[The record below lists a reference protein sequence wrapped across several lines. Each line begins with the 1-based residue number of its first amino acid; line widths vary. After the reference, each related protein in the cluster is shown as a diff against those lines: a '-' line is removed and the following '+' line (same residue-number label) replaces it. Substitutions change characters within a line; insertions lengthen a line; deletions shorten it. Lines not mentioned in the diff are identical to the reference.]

1 MLNRI
6 FVLLLLFSGSMLIA
20 KSSLFSQ
27 EWSFTHLQSIKGN
40 FTFFT
45 SDELGNIYLVNGS
58 NLKKYDLNG
67 NAKFDYSPMMK
78 GEISFVDA
86 GDPFKTLVYYED
98 FGIIEWLDNTLS
110 PVSSVNLTDLG
121 MELASL
127 ACSSYQNG
135 IWLYLPPFLE
145 LFRYDQYL
153 VQGDRSGNLFKASGM
168 NVEPDFMVERD
179 NILYLNDPKLGI
191 FIFDKYGTFNK
202 RIKTAGL
209 SSFQILNRM
218 IVFSDKDKGII
229 LDPATMMEET
239 FSLPEKDSRGFSILT
254 AGRDKRIFL
263 LMNDELKI
271 YSIR

>member
-1 MLNRI
+1 MHKRI
-6 FVLLLLFSGSMLIA
+6 FVLLIFLTGSILIA
-20 KSSLFSQ
+20 RPPLFSQ

-40 FTFFT
+40 FSFFT
-45 SDELGNIYLVNGS
+45 SDELGNIYIVNGS
-58 NLKKYDLNG
+58 NLKKYDING
-67 NAKFDYSPMMK
+67 NLKFDYSPMMK

-110 PVSSVNLTDLG
+110 PVSSINLSDLG

-153 VQGDRSGNLFKASGM
+153 VQGDRSGNLFKASGL

-191 FIFDKYGTFNK
+191 LIFDKYGTFNK
-202 RIKTAGL
+202 LIKTAGL

-218 IVFSDKDKGII
+218 VVFCAKNQGII

-239 FSLPEKDSRGFSILT
+239 ITLPEKDSRGFRLLT
-254 AGRDKRIFL
+254 AGRDKRLFL